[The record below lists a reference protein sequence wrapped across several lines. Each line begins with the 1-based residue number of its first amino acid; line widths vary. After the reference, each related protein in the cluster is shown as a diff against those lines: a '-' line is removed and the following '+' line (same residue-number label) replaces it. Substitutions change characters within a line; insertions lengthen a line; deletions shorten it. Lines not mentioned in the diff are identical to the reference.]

1 MFIYSYWLILIR
13 HIRLYL
19 QKSDMLRYK
28 RRSDEQV
35 RLLILPEITTINIM
49 ETVTLPTPKGVL

>member
-1 MFIYSYWLILIR
+1 
-13 HIRLYL
+13 
-19 QKSDMLRYK
+19 MLRYK